1 MKQESS
7 PSHGITDQQV
17 SGATVPDSSRESL
30 RGYPQENRIT
40 VVDDDPGVCE
50 MIEKLLAGWNF
61 ITSVPTAP
69 FSLSKLY
76 EIGVSTDIFLMDI
89 SLPTGTT
96 MNWIP
101 IIMDNFPEAK
111 VIVMS
116 DYAGTDT
123 AIQAIQNGAFD
134 FLQKPI
140 ESELLKHSLLRVI
153 QLQEKDRHLKQILAD
168 QRHNDALMVEQ
179 KQRLEF
185 LTARMIEN
193 NRAFSTLAQNL
204 DFERAEILNRITQN
218 IQSGVI
224 QTLAK
229 IRSDIRTAQYAIEMD
244 MVINKLQDLT
254 SETNGSA
261 CPLFAN
267 LTTMEARVA
276 SLIKIGMNSEK
287 IAERLFI
294 SMDTVKTHRK
304 NIRKKLKIT
313 NSQTDLREYLL
324 NLPAPDPTPLHEF
337 TLLVADD
344 EPMWGKIR
352 HGAEYP
358 GSWRPAQGDFVPASM
373 NFNQLNNNLNNT
385 SEIS

>member
-76 EIGVSTDIFLMDI
+76 EIGVSTDIFLMNI

-134 FLQKPI
+134 FLHKPI
-140 ESELLKHSLLRVI
+140 ESELLKHSLHRVI

-304 NIRKKLKIT
+304 NIRKKLKLT